1 MLAKAYNK
9 MTETVQLCLVL
20 PVIEWESAV
29 LVGGFFME
37 RTEKSKWDETFYLYG
52 NNVCFL
58 VFFTLIF
65 NYIYVSVR
73 CARISRTGCFFCS
86 GLFFNGIRSGCC
98 PDVNCIR
105 AWGLEENMY
114 HKQTRWI
121 RGGKWRS
128 TARYVEGRG
137 TPGDFHCYGDTS
149 CCSYSLFGVHRPF
162 IYTAYDIAIV
172 HSACSC
178 KREKQ
183 QHRTRGRYITQLS
196 SLVPTTRPGR
206 VSLFTLVTAYP
217 SL

>member
-1 MLAKAYNK
+1 MFGLASYW
-9 MTETVQLCLVL
+9 MGIGSLGVV
-20 PVIEWESAV
+20 
-29 LVGGFFME
+29 FFME
-37 RTEKSKWDETFYLYG
+37 RTEKSKWDETFYLYIEIMC
-52 NNVCFL
+52 VSWCFL
-58 VFFTLIF
+58 RWFLIIFTYLCFMHIVFQEL
-65 NYIYVSVR
+65 VV
-73 CARISRTGCFFCS
+73 FFCS

-98 PDVNCIR
+98 PDVNCILVR

-178 KREKQ
+178 KREN
-183 QHRTRGRYITQLS
+183 S
-196 SLVPTTRPGR
+196 N
-206 VSLFTLVTAYP
+206 TAREDDI
-217 SL
+217 

>member
-1 MLAKAYNK
+1 MKLFMY
-9 MTETVQLCLVL
+9 
-20 PVIEWESAV
+20 IEIMCVSW
-29 LVGGFFME
+29 
-37 RTEKSKWDETFYLYG
+37 
-52 NNVCFL
+52 CFL
-58 VFFTLIF
+58 RWFLIIFTYLCVMHIVFQEL
-65 NYIYVSVR
+65 VV
-73 CARISRTGCFFCS
+73 FFCS

-105 AWGLEENMY
+105 AWGLEEHMY

-121 RGGKWRS
+121 RGGNGG
-128 TARYVEGRG
+128 ARHVTYRG
-137 TPGDFHCYGDTS
+137 EEPRYGDTS